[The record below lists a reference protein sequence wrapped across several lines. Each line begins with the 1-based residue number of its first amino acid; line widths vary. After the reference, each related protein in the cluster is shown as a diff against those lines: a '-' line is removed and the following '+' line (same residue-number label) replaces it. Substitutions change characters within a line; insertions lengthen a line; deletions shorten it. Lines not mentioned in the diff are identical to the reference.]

1 MTSVTGNTY
10 LDSLSNKTATAAA
23 VAKSGD
29 KLDQT
34 AFLKLMTTQLQTQD
48 PFNPVDNTQMVAQM
62 AQFSSVA
69 GIAEMNTSLKAISDS
84 LSGSRI
90 GDAASWIGRAALV
103 TSDVATP
110 LADGSYAGQIDLPED
125 ATAVSIS
132 LIDANGA
139 TVHSESLGAR
149 AKGTSGF
156 AWSGKDASGATVANG
171 PLRLVVSAA
180 GASGLLAA
188 DTATWTQIAGVKS
201 PAGGSAAKLVTGLGL
216 ISPQDTLSLS

>member
-1 MTSVTGNTY
+1 MTSVTGNNY

-69 GIAEMNTSLKAISDS
+69 GIAEMNNSLKTISDS
-84 LSGSRI
+84 LAGSRI

-125 ATAVSIS
+125 ATDVAVS

-139 TVHSESLGAR
+139 AVHSESLGAR

-156 AWSGKDASGATVANG
+156 SWNGKDASGAVVATG
-171 PLRLVVSAA
+171 PLRLVISAT
-180 GASGLLAA
+180 GASGSLAA
-188 DTATWTQIAGVKS
+188 DTATWTQIAGVHS

-216 ISPQDTLSLS
+216 VAPEEALSLS

>member
-1 MTSVTGNTY
+1 MTSVTGNSY

-29 KLDQT
+29 TLDQT

-69 GIAEMNTSLKAISDS
+69 GIAEMNMSLKAISDS
-84 LSGSRI
+84 LAGSRI
-90 GDAASWIGRAALV
+90 GDAASWIGRSALV

-110 LADGSYAGQIDLPED
+110 LSDGSYAGQVVLPED
-125 ATAVSIS
+125 ATAVSVS

-149 AKGTSGF
+149 AKGAAGF
-156 AWSGKDASGATVANG
+156 SWDGKDASGSAVATG
-171 PLRLVVSAA
+171 PLRLVVTAS
-180 GASGLLAA
+180 GANGLLAA
-188 DTATWTQIAGVKS
+188 DTATWTQIAGVQS
-201 PAGGSAAKLVTGLGL
+201 PAGGAAAKLVTGLGL
-216 ISPQDTLSLS
+216 IAPEDTLSLS